1 MLGNGAFGNISLH
14 LYFPPGYVFKAYDE
28 NHDRYVAIKRSPKVG
43 NKTSRE
49 MEVLLSMQGEENV
62 IQLLDFFYSLDTNHR
77 LVQNSVF
84 EFCDQTLEDLIKDF
98 CDKKKSIP
106 IEKVKSYTKQAVNGL
121 ANMHRAGIAH
131 RDLKPENILMKGE
144 EVKICDLGSSKFL
157 DTKLWRNTPYVV
169 SRYYRAP
176 ELIMASTHYTTSI
189 DIWGKVNS
197 LILFIQANF
206 LYSPWLYSLRVTH
219 KTATIPRRL
228 RRTSDLRAHLHDRL
242 PVRKR
247 ARRAQENNRPK
258 SLDASLESR
267 EVEGFRPFLPV

>member
-1 MLGNGAFGNISLH
+1 MLGNGAF
-14 LYFPPGYVFKAYDE
+14 GYVFKAYDE

-189 DIWGKVNS
+189 DIWALGS
-197 LILFIQANF
+197 ILFELLTRQPLFPGDSEGLQILEHICMIGF
-206 LYSPWLYSLRVTH
+206 PSERE
-219 KTATIPRRL
+219 
-228 RRTSDLRAHLHDRL
+228 
-242 PVRKR
+242 
-247 ARRAQENNRPK
+247 QEELKKIIDPK
-258 SLDASLESR
+258 VLML
-267 EVEGFRPFLPV
+267 L